1 VQPQI
6 AKSIGAAAL
15 GVVTLSAVLWWAKPT
30 RSVPEQSSPPVTA
43 LSATAAAEPVGAI
56 PSHVVTML
64 GVPEVILSL
73 SPGTDSPAVEA
84 KPLPAANEYVP
95 KATASAPATLKGG
108 TPATRKPIGK
118 HSSDTFLI
126 KPQ

>member
-1 VQPQI
+1 MQPRI
-6 AKSIGAAAL
+6 AKTIGATAL
-15 GVVTLSAVLWWAKPT
+15 GVATLGAIVWWLKPT
-30 RSVPEQSSPPVTA
+30 PSVPVQSGPPVA
-43 LSATAAAEPVGAI
+43 APSATAAAEPVGAI
-56 PSHVVTML
+56 PSNVVTML